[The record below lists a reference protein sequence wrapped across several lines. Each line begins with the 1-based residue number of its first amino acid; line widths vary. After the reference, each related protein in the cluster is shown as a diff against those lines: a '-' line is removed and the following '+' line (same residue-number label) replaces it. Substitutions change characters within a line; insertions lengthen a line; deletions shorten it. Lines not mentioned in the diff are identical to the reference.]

1 METVRGVTDAPEE
14 VVAAIATTNV
24 KKDVTNGSPCR
35 GEALICNPFLLKKL
49 AMGLNFGLDFPHQMK
64 SEQNPRLFREIGN
77 LSLQFP

>member
-1 METVRGVTDAPEE
+1 METVRGVTDAPEK

-35 GEALICNPFLLKKL
+35 GEALIFTPSQLKKL
-49 AMGLNFGLDFPHQMK
+49 ARGLNFALDFPHHMK